1 MRNGLVIVGIIVI
14 VLVNVG
20 MQRSSMVSEVVRPP
34 PTTVTNTTN
43 GWIRIDEMV
52 VDEDRYTRN
61 NSSTII
67 EEEMGEED
75 DDDNVIVI
83 DTATNHTLLR
93 GKDATPSMTSN
104 ANIIGILLEDENASS
119 MPLPAC
125 LRARNDTIPRSMY
138 GKMPFPVIN
147 LGERVYALRDKP
159 LIWKQVSILF
169 SVFPNSLLT
178 ISAPY
183 HLGFPKIGTTY
194 EKSFRHCLLN

>member
-20 MQRSSMVSEVVRPP
+20 MQYSSTVSEVARPP
-34 PTTVTNTTN
+34 PTTITNTTN

-61 NSSTII
+61 NSSMII
-67 EEEMGEED
+67 EEEEMEED

-93 GKDATPSMTSN
+93 GKDETTSMTSN
-104 ANIIGILLEDENASS
+104 AHIIGTSLEDKNASS

-138 GKMPFPVIN
+138 GKLSFPVIN
-147 LGERVYALRDKP
+147 LGERENVLFDDQLLGRKSRSFP
-159 LIWKQVSILF
+159 VFLLISHCQ
-169 SVFPNSLLT
+169 SLLR
-178 ISAPY
+178 AV
-183 HLGFPKIGTTY
+183 
-194 EKSFRHCLLN
+194 